1 MGADLVEQV
10 MRGRKQAQ
18 RQFLAAVDVNAR
30 IPERHP
36 IREIKRLSDEVLGRL
51 GERFEAMYSE
61 IGRPSI
67 PPERLLGAR
76 LLMAHFQRALRA
88 GLLRTVALRLAVPMV
103 FGPGTRGGALRCE
116 HLQQKP
122 GTALRTPGRRRIL
135 CRS

>member
-1 MGADLVEQV
+1 
-10 MRGRKQAQ
+10 MRGRKQVQ

-30 IPERHP
+30 IPQRHP
-36 IREIKRLSDEVLGRL
+36 IREIKRLSDEVFGRL

-76 LLMAHFQRALRA
+76 LLAALFSVPSDRAFS
-88 GLLRTVALRLAVPMV
+88 RTVALRLAVPMV
-103 FGPGTRGGALRCE
+103 FRPGARGGAFRCE

-122 GTALRTPGRRRIL
+122 ATAARAP
-135 CRS
+135 S